1 MFMVE
6 TTKFN
11 DTQIHLLNMFKFT
24 KSENQLKEIK
34 EILSKYF
41 AEKVDE
47 LSDKI
52 WKEKKLSQ
60 EDMNDILHNH
70 IIRN

>member
-1 MFMVE
+1 MIE

-11 DTQIHLLNMFKFT
+11 ETQIHLLNMFKYT
-24 KSENQLKEIK
+24 KSENQLKEVK
-34 EILSKYF
+34 ELLSKFF

-47 LSDKI
+47 LSDTL
-52 WKEKKLSQ
+52 WKEKILSQ
-60 EDMNDILHNH
+60 EEMDNILNNH

>member
-1 MFMVE
+1 
-6 TTKFN
+6 
-11 DTQIHLLNMFKFT
+11 MFKYT
-24 KSENQLKEIK
+24 KSENQLKEVK
-34 EILSKYF
+34 ELLSKFF

-47 LSDKI
+47 LSDKL

-60 EDMNDILHNH
+60 EEMDNILNNH

>member
-1 MFMVE
+1 MIE

-11 DTQIHLLNMFKFT
+11 ETQIHLLNMFKYT
-24 KSENQLKEIK
+24 KSENQLKEVK
-34 EILSKYF
+34 ELLSKFF

-47 LSDKI
+47 LSDKL

-60 EDMNDILHNH
+60 EEMDNILNNH